1 MTDFAIE
8 TKNLTKKY
16 TRNKEAV
23 KNVSLKVPKGSVYVF
38 LGRNGAGKT
47 TTIRM
52 LLGLIQKTAGEIEV
66 LGYDPDKEPVAI
78 KRRVGY
84 VADNQK
90 MYDWMSIGE
99 VINFTR
105 SFYPNWDEKLEKE
118 LLEQF
123 ELSTKAKLKDLSRGM
138 YGKVALLLAIA
149 HQPELLILD
158 DPTSGLDPVVR
169 RQFLQGII
177 EVIHQQ
183 ERTVFFSTHI
193 VTEVERVADWVG
205 ILNDGE
211 LILSQPMEKL
221 KDSVKKIRLIFEDKV
236 PQHITLPNILKKEVS
251 GHELLLT
258 VKDFDNE
265 ILKSVVKLKPKNTEV
280 LDLNLEEIFVSL
292 VGKREMV

>member
-1 MTDFAIE
+1 MTEFAIE

-16 TRNKEAV
+16 TLHKEAV
-23 KNVSLKVPKGSVYVF
+23 KNISLKVPKGSVYVF

-52 LLGLIQKTAGEIEV
+52 LLGLLQKTSGEIEV

-78 KRRVGY
+78 KRKVGY

-99 VINFTR
+99 IINFTR
-105 SFYPNWDEKLEKE
+105 SFYPDWDDELERN

-123 ELSTKAKLKDLSRGM
+123 ELYPKMKLKDLSRGM
-138 YGKVALLLAIA
+138 YSKVALLLALS

-193 VTEVERVADWVG
+193 VTEVEQVADWVG
-205 ILNDGE
+205 IINDGE
-211 LILSQPMEKL
+211 LILSQPMEEL
-221 KDSVKKIRLIFEDKV
+221 KNSVKKIRLIFEDKV
-236 PQHITLPNILKKEVS
+236 PKSVVFPNILKKETS
-251 GHELLLT
+251 GHEMIFT
-258 VKDFDNE
+258 VKDFGPE
-265 ILKSVVKLKPKNTEV
+265 TLKSFTKFNPKNTEV
-280 LDLNLEEIFVSL
+280 LDLNLEEIFIAL
-292 VGKREMV
+292 VGKNKN

>member
-8 TKNLTKKY
+8 TKNLTKRY
-16 TRNKEAV
+16 TRRKEAV
-23 KNVSLKVPKGSVYVF
+23 KNLSIKVPKGSVYVF

-52 LLGLIQKTAGEIEV
+52 LLGLLQKTLGEIEV
-66 LGYDPDKEPVAI
+66 LGFNPDRESVDI
-78 KRRVGY
+78 NRRVGY
-84 VADNQK
+84 VADSPK
-90 MYDWMSIGE
+90 MYDWMNIE
-99 VINFTR
+99 EIIYFTR
-105 SFYPNWDEKLEKE
+105 SFYPKWDEKLAGN

-123 ELSTKAKLKDLSRGM
+123 ELSPKAKLRDLSRGM
-138 YGKVALLLAIA
+138 YGKVALLLALS

-193 VTEVERVADWVG
+193 VTEVEQVADWVG
-205 ILNDGE
+205 IIDNGE
-211 LILSQPMEKL
+211 LLLSEPLEEL
-221 KDSVKKIRLIFEDKV
+221 KNSVKKIRLIFEDKI
-236 PQHITLPNILKKEVS
+236 PQDIPFKNILKKEIS

-258 VKDFDNE
+258 VKDFDSE
-265 ILKSVVKLKPKNTEV
+265 ILQLTSKLNPKNTEV

-292 VGKREMV
+292 VGKREIA

>member
-280 LDLNLEEIFVSL
+280 LDLNLEEIVVSL

>member
-8 TKNLTKKY
+8 TKNLTKRY
-16 TRNKEAV
+16 TRRKEAV
-23 KNVSLKVPKGSVYVF
+23 KNLSIKVPKGSVYVF

-52 LLGLIQKTAGEIEV
+52 LLGLLQKTLGEIEV
-66 LGYDPDKEPVAI
+66 LGFNPDRESVDI
-78 KRRVGY
+78 NRRVGY
-84 VADNQK
+84 VADSPK
-90 MYDWMSIGE
+90 MYDWMNIE
-99 VINFTR
+99 EIIYFTR
-105 SFYPNWDEKLEKE
+105 SFYPKWDEKLAGN

-123 ELSTKAKLKDLSRGM
+123 ELSPKAKLRDLSRGM
-138 YGKVALLLAIA
+138 YGKVALLLALS

-193 VTEVERVADWVG
+193 VTEVEQVADWVG
-205 ILNDGE
+205 IIDNGE
-211 LILSQPMEKL
+211 LLLSEPLEEL
-221 KDSVKKIRLIFEDKV
+221 KNSVKKIRLIFEDKI
-236 PQHITLPNILKKEVS
+236 PQDIPFKNILKKEIS
-251 GHELLLT
+251 GHELFLT
-258 VKDFDNE
+258 VKDFDSE
-265 ILKSVVKLKPKNTEV
+265 ILQLTSKLNPKNTEV

-292 VGKREMV
+292 VGKREIA